1 MVNKV
6 QTETKASVI
15 FGRLLWENMAHF
27 RKIKAKKNIDYNS
40 EA

>member
-6 QTETKASVI
+6 QPETKPEWSLVDYL
-15 FGRLLWENMAHF
+15 GKSTAHF
-27 RKIKAKKNIDYNS
+27 RKIKAKENIDYNS

>member
-6 QTETKASVI
+6 QPETKALVI
-15 FGRLLWENMAHF
+15 FGKSTAHF

-40 EA
+40 GA